1 MPLAPDETVE
11 TEEWSDQSWLTELQK
26 HMEESIAGGRG
37 EGASVSAIGPSPK
50 SANTAVVPPAARA
63 LRDAS
68 HDAEPGAA
76 DGAAEDGAGQTT
88 EPVVDG
94 SDSTQIRSF
103 FENLLNSTGDS

>member
-1 MPLAPDETVE
+1 
-11 TEEWSDQSWLTELQK
+11 
-26 HMEESIAGGRG
+26 MEESIAGGRG